1 MIAFLLTF
9 IDDQNDK
16 KLFETIYKNNID
28 ELKRYAYYYL
38 KNNEDSEDAIQDVF
52 LKVAK
57 NFDSISS
64 RLKNENEWRNYL
76 YMSVK
81 NKSFD
86 IIRKKNHQKDII
98 ESLKVDFSNKNDED
112 FIALLESNNNIE
124 TIIQAIQ
131 SLGITYKLV
140 LYQNLVMG
148 LKPSEIAKIEG
159 LKLSNVNQKLLRG
172 KAMLRKNLERGVKN
186 DKNWIYKRF

>member
-186 DKNWIYKRF
+186 DKN

>member
-1 MIAFLLTF
+1 MMNYEDIFEFNKHYITRRSDYSTRRYLLENQSQL
-9 IDDQNDK
+9 D
-16 KLFETIYKNNID
+16 NI
-28 ELKRYAYYYL
+28 LLYQ
-38 KNNEDSEDAIQDVF
+38 KNNEDSQDAIQDVF

-186 DKNWIYKRF
+186 DKN

>member
-1 MIAFLLTF
+1 
-9 IDDQNDK
+9 
-16 KLFETIYKNNID
+16 
-28 ELKRYAYYYL
+28 
-38 KNNEDSEDAIQDVF
+38 
-52 LKVAK
+52 
-57 NFDSISS
+57 
-64 RLKNENEWRNYL
+64 
-76 YMSVK
+76 MSVK

-186 DKNWIYKRF
+186 DKN